1 MAIGRSFAEILHE
14 SFYGFRAICYILACL
29 DGSAACRLAACRLS
43 RATSST
49 TYFAPPNLMKF
60 TLSLSIFPWLGAGV
74 FAMSCFLIGCGPSP
88 ASTQRQTPTPVIVPI
103 RCIELDTIDFAEFIG
118 KTEAFKTV
126 EVRSRVSGFIKEV
139 LFKEGAD
146 VKRGDIL
153 FKIEPDQYQ
162 AVLAQ
167 SESRI
172 TLLDSQLEL
181 AQTKLARAKKLIDVK
196 AISQEELDENI
207 ASVKEANA
215 KIAAAQADRA
225 IAQLDVNYTDV
236 KAEIDG
242 RIDRALI
249 TEGNV
254 VSGGL
259 VGGTLLTR
267 IVENNPMYAFFD
279 IDERSLL
286 GYQRLLAARSP
297 TSQEPKMVD
306 NSYPCYMQLQDENAF
321 ERKGT
326 LNFIENRADGA
337 TGTIRVRAQFDN
349 QDNVLTGGLFVRI
362 RIPKQLQSY
371 KAVVIPEQAIVTDQ
385 TAKSVFVVTADK
397 KIERRSI
404 TIGPQKGELRVISA
418 GLQAGETIV
427 WDGIQ
432 KVRVNE
438 AVEFKSGWESAETEF
453 YNRTKAAQP
462 AIDFVP
468 PTANVSGGSSA
479 VTETAVPATS
489 N

>member
-1 MAIGRSFAEILHE
+1 L
-14 SFYGFRAICYILACL
+14 
-29 DGSAACRLAACRLS
+29 
-43 RATSST
+43 
-49 TYFAPPNLMKF
+49 
-60 TLSLSIFPWLGAGV
+60 
-74 FAMSCFLIGCGPSP
+74 
-88 ASTQRQTPTPVIVPI
+88 
-103 RCIELDTIDFAEFIG
+103 
-118 KTEAFKTV
+118 
-126 EVRSRVSGFIKEV
+126 VS
-139 LFKEGAD
+139 
-146 VKRGDIL
+146 
-153 FKIEPDQYQ
+153 
-162 AVLAQ
+162 
-167 SESRI
+167 
-172 TLLDSQLEL
+172 
-181 AQTKLARAKKLIDVK
+181 
-196 AISQEELDENI
+196 
-207 ASVKEANA
+207 
-215 KIAAAQADRA
+215 
-225 IAQLDVNYTDV
+225 
-236 KAEIDG
+236 
-242 RIDRALI
+242 
-249 TEGNV
+249 
-254 VSGGL
+254 
-259 VGGTLLTR
+259 GTLLTR
-267 IVENNPMYAFFD
+267 IVENNPMYVFFD

-404 TIGPQKGELRVISA
+404 TIGSQKGELRVISA
-418 GLQAGETIV
+418 GLQVGDTIV

-438 AVEFKSGWESAETEF
+438 AVEFKSGWELAETEF
-453 YNRTKAAQP
+453 YDRAKAAQP
-462 AIDFVP
+462 VIDFVP
-468 PTANVSGGSSA
+468 TATHATGGASTA
-479 VTETAVPATS
+479 TETETPANS

>member
-1 MAIGRSFAEILHE
+1 
-14 SFYGFRAICYILACL
+14 
-29 DGSAACRLAACRLS
+29 
-43 RATSST
+43 
-49 TYFAPPNLMKF
+49 MKL
-60 TLSLSIFPWLGAGV
+60 TCSLSIFPRLSAGRFSAGRFSAGWFGASALVVG
-74 FAMSCFLIGCGPSP
+74 SFLSGCGPSP
-88 ASTQRQTPTPVIVPI
+88 ANAQRQPSTPVIVPI

-146 VKRGDIL
+146 VKQGDIL

-172 TLLDSQLEL
+172 TLLDAQLEL

-259 VGGTLLTR
+259 VSGTLLTR
-267 IVENNPMYAFFD
+267 IVENNPMYVFFD

-404 TIGPQKGELRVISA
+404 TIGSQKGELRVISA
-418 GLQAGETIV
+418 GLQVGDTIV

-432 KVRVNE
+432 KVRINE

-453 YNRTKAAQP
+453 YNRAKAAQP
-462 AIDFVP
+462 VVDFVP
-468 PTANVSGGSSA
+468 TATHATGGSSTA
-479 VTETAVPATS
+479 TETETPANS